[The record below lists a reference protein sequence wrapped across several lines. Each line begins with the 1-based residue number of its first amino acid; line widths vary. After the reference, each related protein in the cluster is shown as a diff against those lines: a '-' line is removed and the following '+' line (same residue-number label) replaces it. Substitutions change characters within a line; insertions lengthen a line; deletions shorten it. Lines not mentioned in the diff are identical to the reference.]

1 LKPAD
6 ASPPAKID
14 APAANRRLKR
24 RDSTTRETMQ
34 DPQTATAFFLAP
46 VAVAYLT
53 ACGLWLA
60 CDWRLRLTPSEPALE
75 PSDHPYWDLLLTAAA
90 AAGIFLLGS
99 IYREG
104 WLFPTGTSA
113 AGRIGWLADN
123 VIIYSP
129 IAAVLA
135 IRRQSVRTLF
145 LSPARLAEKVLLG
158 LLLGVIAVSL
168 YSALRGEPGEVP
180 GYLRS
185 ALAVDKLVDFLPVF
199 LEGVA
204 LAFAFV
210 RLRWVV
216 GKTAAI
222 VIPSLLFAAAHVP
235 GQIDAGRDV
244 AHMATFFAFNTALPA
259 AILWTVARS
268 RDVIWIGLVHYLMD
282 IAIRAI

>member
-1 LKPAD
+1 
-6 ASPPAKID
+6 
-14 APAANRRLKR
+14 
-24 RDSTTRETMQ
+24 MQ
-34 DPQTATAFFLAP
+34 DPQTATAFFLLP

-60 CDWRLRLTPSEPALE
+60 CDWRFRLSRSEPPPSE
-75 PSDHPYWDLLLTAAA
+75 SDHPYADVLLTVVA
-90 AAGIFLLGS
+90 AAGIFLLGA
-99 IYREG
+99 IYRQG
-104 WLFPTGTSA
+104 WLLPTGPSA
-113 AGRIGWLADN
+113 AGRIGWLIDN
-123 VIIYSP
+123 AIIYSP

-135 IRRQSVRTLF
+135 LRRQSVRTIF
-145 LSPARLAEKVLLG
+145 LSPARLAEKISLG
-158 LLLGVIAVSL
+158 LVLGVIAVAL
-168 YSALRGEPGEVP
+168 YSGMRRELGEVP

-185 ALAVDKLVDFLPVF
+185 ALTMDKLIDFAPVF

-216 GKTAAI
+216 GAPLAI
-222 VIPSLLFAAAHVP
+222 AIPSLLFAAAHVP
-235 GQIDAGRDV
+235 GQVEAGRDV
-244 AHMATFFAFNTALPA
+244 AHMAAFFAFNTALPA